1 MNEWTKNPHGVDMNK
16 STNKPVG
23 HLVKTTAVALA
34 LVTSAM
40 GLAWA
45 GGTTP
50 QEAVTAVTGLLDW
63 SGLYADGA
71 QGGFDAAGVGL
82 GNW

>member
-1 MNEWTKNPHGVDMNK
+1 MNEWPEHLHGVDLNK
-16 STNKPVG
+16 DTNKGVG
-23 HLVKTTAVALA
+23 RMAKATAVALA
-34 LVTSAM
+34 LVASAM

-45 GGTTP
+45 GGTNP
-50 QEAVTAVTGLLDW
+50 QEAATAVAGLLDW
-63 SGLYADGA
+63 SSLYADGA

>member
-1 MNEWTKNPHGVDMNK
+1 MNESIKN
-16 STNKPVG
+16 TNKPVG
-23 HLVKTTAVALA
+23 RIVKTTAVALA
-34 LVTSAM
+34 LATGAI

-45 GGTTP
+45 GGATP
-50 QEAVTAVTGLLDW
+50 QEAVTAVAGLLDW